1 MYAIIIAVVVTLL
14 AILTA
19 LRASRSVAKSA
30 KELSQMSSKLKE
42 KTQLLEKEQG
52 KIVVLMKNIEDGIL
66 ITERD
71 KIVLLNPAAERIFG
85 VPKSRAVGHSFIE
98 VAKDPEMN
106 EILSYCLQTGKQ
118 NTKTVERVEK
128 QFFKVTATPI
138 EGGSLIILEDLTEM
152 KRLEAV
158 HRDFIGN
165 ISHELRTPLS
175 SVKLLTE
182 TLQRGAIEDPT
193 ASTEFLCSIKIEVD
207 KLTQMVTELGD
218 LSRLES
224 GDVPFEKKPI
234 FIDEVVNR
242 ASERMRPQSERAGLE
257 LTLNISQ
264 NLPQVLAD
272 EGRIEQVLVNLL
284 HNAVKFTSP
293 GGKVSVSAELQKG
306 AVAISV
312 ADTGIGISEDD
323 LPRIFERFYKV
334 SKSRGTGGTGLGL
347 AIAKH
352 IVETHGGKIGAESKE
367 GKGSTFFF
375 TLPAMHSS

>member
-42 KTQLLEKEQG
+42 KTQLLEEEQG
-52 KIVVLMKNIEDGIL
+52 KIIVLMKNIEDGIL

-118 NTKTVERVEK
+118 NTKTVERAEK

-193 ASTEFLCSIKIEVD
+193 ASAEFLDSINVEVD

-234 FIDEVVNR
+234 FTDEVVNR
-242 ASERMRPQSERAGLE
+242 ASERMRPQAERAGLE
-257 LTLNISQ
+257 LILNIPQ
-264 NLPQVLAD
+264 DLPQVLAD

-284 HNAVKFTSP
+284 HNAVKFTSL